1 MVAVV
6 ILVLILLAFLVVVLA
21 GVARRADFADRF
33 PSISDAEFVARCR
46 PGTTPAVA
54 LAVRRIVARNLG
66 IDYARVH
73 PDMSFVDALA

>member
-6 ILVLILLAFLVVVLA
+6 IVALILFAVVVVVLV
-21 GVARRADFADRF
+21 GVTHRAAFADRF
-33 PSISDAEFVARCR
+33 PPISDAEFVARCR

-66 IDYARVH
+66 IEYARVH
-73 PDMSFVDALA
+73 PDMSFADDLA